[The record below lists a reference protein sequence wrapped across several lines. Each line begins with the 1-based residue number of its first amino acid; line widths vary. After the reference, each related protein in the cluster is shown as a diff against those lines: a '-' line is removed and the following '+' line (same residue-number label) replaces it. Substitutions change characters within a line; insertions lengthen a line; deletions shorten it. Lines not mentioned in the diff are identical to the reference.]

1 VWNED
6 ESRVKQGGDKMGTKG
21 KQIISMDVAEL
32 LSDLNRLY
40 ADEWLAAYAYNYMG
54 QVVTG
59 RPAAKQLAALLL
71 DTSKDELEH
80 QQELA
85 ERIASLGGKPLA
97 DFSKLVEASNEGYP
111 APPDNEKD
119 FEAIVRTVI
128 KAEHG
133 AIEAYNKMVQK
144 THGKDSITYNLI
156 LQILSEE
163 VEHEDEFE
171 NLLS

>member
-1 VWNED
+1 
-6 ESRVKQGGDKMGTKG
+6 MGSKG
-21 KQIISMDVAEL
+21 KQIVDLDVDAL
-32 LSDLNRLY
+32 LTDLNRVY

-54 QVVTG
+54 QVVSG

-85 ERIASLGGKPLA
+85 ERIASLGGKPVA
-97 DFSKLVEASNEGYP
+97 EFGKLGEISNDGYP
-111 APPDNEKD
+111 TPPTNEKD

-128 KAEHG
+128 QAEHG
-133 AIEAYNKMVQK
+133 AIEAYNQLAQK
-144 THGKDSITYNLI
+144 THGKDPITYNLI
-156 LQILSEE
+156 IHILSEE

-171 NLLS
+171 SLLS

>member
-1 VWNED
+1 
-6 ESRVKQGGDKMGTKG
+6 MGTKG
-21 KQIISMDVAEL
+21 KQIVGLDVADL
-32 LSDLNRLY
+32 LADLNRLY

-85 ERIASLGGKPLA
+85 ERIVSLGGKLVA
-97 DFSKLVEASNEGYP
+97 DINKLVETSNDGYP
-111 APPDNEKD
+111 TPPASEKD

-133 AIEAYNKMVQK
+133 AIEAYNNLAQK
-144 THGKDSITYNLI
+144 THGKDPITYNLATH
-156 LQILSEE
+156 ILSEE

-171 NLLS
+171 TLLS

>member
-1 VWNED
+1 
-6 ESRVKQGGDKMGTKG
+6 MGTKG
-21 KQIISMDVAEL
+21 KQIVNLDVADL
-32 LSDLNRLY
+32 LAELNRLY

-59 RPAAKQLAALLL
+59 RPAAKHLAELLL

-97 DFSKLVEASNEGYP
+97 DVSKLIEASNDGYP
-111 APPDNEKD
+111 TPPADEKD
-119 FEAIVRTVI
+119 FEAIVHTVI

-133 AIEAYNKMVQK
+133 AIEAYNRLAQK
-144 THGKDSITYNLI
+144 THGKDPITYNLVLHI
-156 LQILSEE
+156 LTEE

-171 NLLS
+171 SLIG

>member
-1 VWNED
+1 
-6 ESRVKQGGDKMGTKG
+6 MGSKG
-21 KQIISMDVAEL
+21 KEIVGLDVEEL
-32 LSDLNRLY
+32 LADLNRLY
-40 ADEWLAAYAYNYMG
+40 ADEWLAAYAYNYMS
-54 QVVTG
+54 QVITG

-85 ERIASLGGKPLA
+85 ERIASLGGKPVA
-97 DFSKLVEASNEGYP
+97 DISKLIEASNDGYP
-111 APPDNEKD
+111 LPPTNEKD
-119 FEAIVRTVI
+119 FEGFVRAVV

-133 AIEAYNKMVQK
+133 AIEAYNRLAQK
-144 THGKDSITYNLI
+144 THGKDPITYNLVI
-156 LQILSEE
+156 HILSEE